1 MSDRR
6 EWLPV
11 RVVGNG
17 CCVKRDDQYGYA
29 KTFGIGPE
37 LLASCLAESV
47 ARVVVRYHLQVRAP
61 FRSRGLQRQRAT
73 HAAAAA

>member
-1 MSDRR
+1 MA
-6 EWLPV
+6 PV

-37 LLASCLAESV
+37 LLASCLAQLVGAAVPRAEEG
-47 ARVVVRYHLQVRAP
+47 RVKGNNDPSSFLMYGASTVIR
-61 FRSRGLQRQRAT
+61 
-73 HAAAAA
+73 